1 MHVIVCAS
9 EYYCDPFSR
18 ISRSGFVALHHDF
31 HSAEFPHKE
40 AKKNTMEYVSLEGL
54 RNDGRRPNECRHTSC
69 AFENPISAN
78 SCSGSAEFTF
88 GQTTAVAAVFGPH
101 SSLST
106 STIDSLSLE
115 RLKVTVEITSAAFGM
130 DVIPKKRA
138 TNAATLMKSSKSS
151 RKNKELAV
159 KFEQI
164 LRCCVDAKRYPRSEV
179 YVSAA
184 TINDDGSASAALFNS
199 IVLALVD
206 AGIPMLDVFVA
217 VCATRLDGETLLD
230 QNEVEERGRGVEC
243 FVVAETKERRKTD
256 GLQKGNIGFN
266 SKMNDEYGDDD
277 VKRIV
282 SYDISG
288 GKLAPAAVDDLLRA
302 CTKGCDEVSRVV
314 RKAMKKRLR
323 KLASTTRN
331 LA

>member
-1 MHVIVCAS
+1 
-9 EYYCDPFSR
+9 
-18 ISRSGFVALHHDF
+18 
-31 HSAEFPHKE
+31 
-40 AKKNTMEYVSLEGL
+40 MEYVSLEGL

-106 STIDSLSLE
+106 STIDSLSIE

-130 DVIPKKRA
+130 DAIPKKRA

-164 LRCCVDAKRYPRSEV
+164 LRCCIDAKRYPRSEV

-184 TINDDGSASAALFNS
+184 TINDDGSASAALFNG

-217 VCATRLDGETLLD
+217 VCAT
-230 QNEVEERGRGVEC
+230 RGRGVEC

-266 SKMNDEYGDDD
+266 SKMNDDYGDDD

-302 CTKGCDEVSRVV
+302 CAKGCDEVSRVV

>member
-1 MHVIVCAS
+1 
-9 EYYCDPFSR
+9 
-18 ISRSGFVALHHDF
+18 
-31 HSAEFPHKE
+31 
-40 AKKNTMEYVSLEGL
+40 
-54 RNDGRRPNECRHTSC
+54 
-69 AFENPISAN
+69 
-78 SCSGSAEFTF
+78 
-88 GQTTAVAAVFGPH
+88 
-101 SSLST
+101 
-106 STIDSLSLE
+106 
-115 RLKVTVEITSAAFGM
+115 
-130 DVIPKKRA
+130 
-138 TNAATLMKSSKSS
+138 
-151 RKNKELAV
+151 
-159 KFEQI
+159 
-164 LRCCVDAKRYPRSEV
+164 V

-199 IVLALVD
+199 IILALVD
-206 AGIPMLDVFVA
+206 AGVPLLDVFVA
-217 VCATRLDGETLLD
+217 MCATRLDGETLLD

-302 CTKGCDEVSRVV
+302 CAKGCDEVSRVV